1 MEQSPWEANGFS
13 TGQIPRILWSPKIHY
28 RIHRCPPPYS
38 LYQFHSLFWA
48 YHSCGIKQGLGT
60 VTCNTVYLLVIIG
73 LVCVFLS
80 HSTLFQSDLL
90 PHFQSLWSIQACAL
104 CFWVPL
110 GGTWGLAWGGC
121 KLWRWGNTLQCWVYY
136 CEFLEFFQFG
146 ENTQWIMD
154 GFAVGRMCARS
165 VDIDHFCTKAP
176 WV

>member
-1 MEQSPWEANGFS
+1 MNSLSLVWSRLTS
-13 TGQIPRILWSPKIHY
+13 THSILYYGHITCDLRPLLQKCIW
-28 RIHRCPPPYS
+28 
-38 LYQFHSLFWA
+38 
-48 YHSCGIKQGLGT
+48 GIKQGLGT
-60 VTCNTVYLLVIIG
+60 VTCNTLFISDYWSCM
-73 LVCVFLS
+73 CVFLS
-80 HSTLFQSDLL
+80 YSSLFQSDLL
-90 PHFQSLWSIQACAL
+90 PHLQSLWSIHACAL

-110 GGTWGLAWGGC
+110 GGTWEHKALGWMGC
-121 KLWRWGNTLQCWVYY
+121 KLWRWGNTFPCWVHY